1 MRVCAVC
8 AVCGLFHYVCYM
20 AVFKGRVLYVD
31 EKDAMVEYV
40 VKIKQIIKQGN
51 KELQVKKTISF
62 WKRGT
67 CASPD
72 LKVKREYLFMGQD
85 DKGGRYEL
93 DKTSFVKLWPKR
105 PAGNKD
111 KLILDGFAKEFNS
124 C

>member
-1 MRVCAVC
+1 MLKEIGRKYHRFATYKCVPVFKKTFFPRKALFLSVRVCAVC

-72 LKVKREYLFMGQD
+72 LKVKREYLFMGQ
-85 DKGGRYEL
+85 G
-93 DKTSFVKLWPKR
+93 
-105 PAGNKD
+105 
-111 KLILDGFAKEFNS
+111 
-124 C
+124 